1 MHELKLLFP
10 AFRTAV
16 LAFFFLM
23 AGVFTVESSL
33 AAPPAKKT
41 AETPE
46 YSFSK
51 KNPAKVFRYV
61 KDGSIIVSG
70 HRGGKVKGYPEN
82 SLEGLQYVA
91 GRMPLF
97 FEIDPRLTKDSVIVL
112 MHDAT
117 LDRTT
122 TGKGRLRDYTYAELK
137 EIRLKDHEGNVTDFS
152 IPTLEEVIRW
162 SRGKTVVN
170 LDFKD
175 VPPEMTARLIRK
187 LRAHRHVMLT
197 VHNGEQ
203 AAFYHERFPRIML
216 SAFAR
221 TPEEYA
227 SIAASGVPWKNM
239 IAYVGR
245 SITPENRA
253 IVEMLHEKGVRC
265 MISVAPTH
273 DKLTDRAERLKEYR
287 KEIGLQPDIIE
298 SDYPLDVWSAL
309 NAK

>member
-1 MHELKLLFP
+1 MYKLKLLFP
-10 AFRTAV
+10 TFRTAV
-16 LAFFFLM
+16 PAISLLI
-23 AGVFTVESSL
+23 AGIFAVELSL
-33 AAPPAKKT
+33 AALPAKKT
-41 AETPE
+41 AEPTG

-51 KNPAKVFRYV
+51 KNPAKAFRYV
-61 KDGSIIVSG
+61 KDGSLIVSG

-91 GRMPLF
+91 GRMPAF

-122 TGKGRLRDYTYAELK
+122 TAKGRLRDYTYAELK

-245 SITPENRA
+245 SITPENRE

-309 NAK
+309 KAK